1 MQLNMNVF
9 FSLAFHF
16 LAKQKKTQ
24 KLFVGGNVTINC
36 RTSEERVSSTLLVRK
51 GINPAQMVISN
62 GKTIVQRRNRFYFS
76 HISLDDA
83 GIYICKATFSRIQKT
98 IEQEIT
104 SLLIFTG
111 NYVLKQ

>member
-1 MQLNMNVF
+1 MSF
-9 FSLAFHF
+9 FFFLAFHF
-16 LAKQKKTQ
+16 LAKQKKTE
-24 KLFVGGNVTINC
+24 KLFLGGNVTINC
-36 RTSEERVSSTLLVRK
+36 RTSEERVSSTLWVRK
-51 GINPAQMVISN
+51 GINPAQMVIPN

-98 IEQEIT
+98 IEEKIT
-104 SLLIFTG
+104 SLLVFTG